1 MLGEL
6 RVKDEV
12 YSTFSRMLRGNSCLR
27 WQYPCLR
34 GLGIQTRQLLLNK
47 ISHLEGSQAVR
58 MLSWWWEPVRETQLG
73 GITLAF

>member
-12 YSTFSRMLRGNSCLR
+12 YSTFSRMLRGNSYLR

-34 GLGIQTRQLLLNK
+34 GLGIQIRQLLLNK